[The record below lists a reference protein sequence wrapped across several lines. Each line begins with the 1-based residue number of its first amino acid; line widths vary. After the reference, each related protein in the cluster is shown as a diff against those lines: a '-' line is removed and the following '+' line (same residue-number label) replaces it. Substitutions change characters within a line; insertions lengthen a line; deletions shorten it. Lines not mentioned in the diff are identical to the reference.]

1 MEKVKRKK
9 KINKAPL
16 YFILPSLIG
25 VAVFTLLPFL
35 DVFIRSFQSAI
46 SREFSG
52 LENYYDIFSN
62 AAFKLASQNTIKFVL
77 VCIPL
82 LLAISLAI
90 AVFLNKFVQASQI
103 LRTAF
108 LIPMAVPIASV
119 VLIWNIVFHEQ
130 GVLSG
135 VLNNFNM
142 AGQDWMSTGYAF
154 WVLVF
159 SYIWKNLGYT
169 IILWLAGLNAISKE
183 IYESAKVDG
192 AGDLK
197 CFTKI
202 TLPCLKPTLY
212 TVAVLSLLNSG
223 LNAISKEIYESA
235 KVDGAGD
242 LKCFTKITLPCL
254 KPTLYTVA
262 VLSLLNSFKVF
273 REAYLVAGDYPDKSM
288 YLLQH
293 LFNNWFREMSF
304 GKMAA
309 ASVVMAVIIFG
320 LIMLLQRAWEN
331 QD

>member
-1 MEKVKRKK
+1 MEQVRKRKK
-9 KINKAPL
+9 QKLTGL
-16 YFILPSLIG
+16 YFVMPSLIG
-25 VAVFTLLPFL
+25 VAIFTLLPSL

-46 SREFSG
+46 SREFVG
-52 LENYYDIFSN
+52 VENYVEVFGN
-62 AAFKLASQNTIKFVL
+62 TAFKLATQNTIKFVSI
-77 VCIPL
+77 CIPL
-82 LLAISLAI
+82 LLVLSLLI
-90 AVFLNKFVQASQI
+90 AVILNKFVEESQI

-135 VLNNFNM
+135 VLDKFQI
-142 AGQDWMSTGYAF
+142 GSQDWMSTGFSF
-154 WVLVF
+154 WILVF
-159 SYIWKNLGYT
+159 SYIWKNLGYN

-183 IYESAKVDG
+183 VYESARVDG
-192 AGDLK
+192 AGE
-197 CFTKI
+197 FT
-202 TLPCLKPTLY
+202 
-212 TVAVLSLLNSG
+212 
-223 LNAISKEIYESA
+223 
-235 KVDGAGD
+235 
-242 LKCFTKITLPCL
+242 CFTKITLPCL

-309 ASVVMAVIIFG
+309 ASVIMAIIIFI

>member
-25 VAVFTLLPFL
+25 VAAFTLLPFL

-135 VLNNFNM
+135 VLNNFNIV
-142 AGQDWMSTGYAF
+142 GQDWMSTRYAF

-212 TVAVLSLLNSG
+212 T
-223 LNAISKEIYESA
+223 I
-235 KVDGAGD
+235 
-242 LKCFTKITLPCL
+242 
-254 KPTLYTVA
+254 A

>member
-90 AVFLNKFVQASQI
+90 AVFLNRFVQASQV

-119 VLIWNIVFHEQ
+119 VLILNIVFHEQ

-135 VLNNFNM
+135 VLNNFNIV
-142 AGQDWMSTGYAF
+142 GQDWMNTGYAF

-159 SYIWKNLGYT
+159 SYIWKNIGYT

-192 AGDLK
+192 AGELK

-212 TVAVLSLLNSG
+212 T
-223 LNAISKEIYESA
+223 I
-235 KVDGAGD
+235 
-242 LKCFTKITLPCL
+242 
-254 KPTLYTVA
+254 A

>member
-25 VAVFTLLPFL
+25 VAAFTLLPFL

-142 AGQDWMSTGYAF
+142 VGQDWMSTGYAF

-169 IILWLAGLNAISKE
+169 IILWLA
-183 IYESAKVDG
+183 
-192 AGDLK
+192 
-197 CFTKI
+197 
-202 TLPCLKPTLY
+202 
-212 TVAVLSLLNSG
+212 G

>member
-25 VAVFTLLPFL
+25 VAAFTLLPFL

-135 VLNNFNM
+135 ALNNFNM
-142 AGQDWMSTGYAF
+142 VGQDWMSTGYAF

-169 IILWLAGLNAISKE
+169 IILWLA
-183 IYESAKVDG
+183 
-192 AGDLK
+192 
-197 CFTKI
+197 
-202 TLPCLKPTLY
+202 
-212 TVAVLSLLNSG
+212 G

>member
-1 MEKVKRKK
+1 MEEVKVKKIKQVKIKKAEKVEIKK
-9 KINKAPL
+9 KTKKTGL
-16 YFILPSLIG
+16 YFVLPSLLG
-25 VAVFTLLPFL
+25 VAVFTLLPFV

-46 SREFSG
+46 SREFIG
-52 LENYYDIFSN
+52 FQNYTEVFNNS
-62 AAFKLASQNTIKFVL
+62 AFKLAASNTGKFVL

-82 LLAISLAI
+82 LLSL
-90 AVFLNKFVQASQI
+90 S

-130 GVLSG
+130 GTLSAI
-135 VLNNFNM
+135 LDKFNI
-142 AGQDWMSTGYAF
+142 AGQDWMSTGWAF
-154 WVLVF
+154 WILVF
-159 SYIWKNLGYT
+159 SYIWKNLGYN
-169 IILWLAGLNAISKE
+169 IILWLAGLNSISKE

-192 AGDLK
+192 ANNFQ

-202 TLPCLKPTLY
+202 T
-212 TVAVLSLLNSG
+212 V
-223 LNAISKEIYESA
+223 
-235 KVDGAGD
+235 
-242 LKCFTKITLPCL
+242 PCL

-293 LFNNWFREMSF
+293 LFNNWFRELDFS
-304 GKMAA
+304 KMAA
-309 ASVVMAVIIFG
+309 ASVLMAIIIFI
-320 LIMLLQRAWEN
+320 LIMMLQRAWEK

>member
-1 MEKVKRKK
+1 MEQVRKRKK
-9 KINKAPL
+9 QKLTGL
-16 YFILPSLIG
+16 YFVMPSLIG
-25 VAVFTLLPFL
+25 VAIFTLLPSL

-46 SREFSG
+46 SREFVG
-52 LENYYDIFSN
+52 LENYVEVFGN
-62 AAFKLASQNTIKFVL
+62 TAFKLATQNTIKFVSI
-77 VCIPL
+77 CIPL
-82 LLAISLAI
+82 LLVLSLLI
-90 AVFLNKFVQASQI
+90 AVILNKFVEESQI

-135 VLNNFNM
+135 VLDKFQI
-142 AGQDWMSTGYAF
+142 GSQDWMSTGFSF
-154 WVLVF
+154 WILVF
-159 SYIWKNLGYT
+159 SYIWKNLGYN

-183 IYESAKVDG
+183 VYESARVDG
-192 AGDLK
+192 AGE
-197 CFTKI
+197 FT
-202 TLPCLKPTLY
+202 
-212 TVAVLSLLNSG
+212 
-223 LNAISKEIYESA
+223 
-235 KVDGAGD
+235 
-242 LKCFTKITLPCL
+242 CFTKITLPCL

-309 ASVVMAVIIFG
+309 ASVLMAIIIFI

>member
-25 VAVFTLLPFL
+25 VAAFTLLPFL

-212 TVAVLSLLNSG
+212 TVAVLSLLNS
-223 LNAISKEIYESA
+223 
-235 KVDGAGD
+235 
-242 LKCFTKITLPCL
+242 
-254 KPTLYTVA
+254 
-262 VLSLLNSFKVF
+262 FKVF

>member
-1 MEKVKRKK
+1 MEQVRKRKK
-9 KINKAPL
+9 QKLTGL
-16 YFILPSLIG
+16 YFVMPSLIG
-25 VAVFTLLPFL
+25 VAIFTLLPSL

-46 SREFSG
+46 SREFVG
-52 LENYYDIFSN
+52 LENYVEVFGN
-62 AAFKLASQNTIKFVL
+62 TAFKLATQNTIKFVSI
-77 VCIPL
+77 CIPL
-82 LLAISLAI
+82 LLVLSLLI
-90 AVFLNKFVQASQI
+90 AQI

-135 VLNNFNM
+135 VLDKFQI
-142 AGQDWMSTGYAF
+142 GSQDWMSTGFSF
-154 WVLVF
+154 WILVF
-159 SYIWKNLGYT
+159 SYIWKNLGYN

-183 IYESAKVDG
+183 VYESARVDG
-192 AGDLK
+192 AGE
-197 CFTKI
+197 FT
-202 TLPCLKPTLY
+202 
-212 TVAVLSLLNSG
+212 
-223 LNAISKEIYESA
+223 
-235 KVDGAGD
+235 
-242 LKCFTKITLPCL
+242 CFTKITLPCL

-309 ASVVMAVIIFG
+309 ASVLMAIIIFI

>member
-1 MEKVKRKK
+1 MEKVKKKKK
-9 KINKAPL
+9 KINKTGL

-25 VAVFTLLPFL
+25 VAIFTLLPFL
-35 DVFIRSFQSAI
+35 DVIIRSFQSAI
-46 SREFSG
+46 SREFTG
-52 LENYYDIFSN
+52 LDNYVEIFQN

-82 LLAISLAI
+82 LLVISLLI

-135 VLNNFNM
+135 VLSHFNI

-192 AGDLK
+192 AGDFK
-197 CFTKI
+197 CFI
-202 TLPCLKPTLY
+202 R
-212 TVAVLSLLNSG
+212 
-223 LNAISKEIYESA
+223 
-235 KVDGAGD
+235 
-242 LKCFTKITLPCL
+242 ITLPCL

-293 LFNNWFREMSF
+293 LFNNWFRELSF

-309 ASVVMAVIIFG
+309 ASVVMAVIIFI
-320 LIMLLQRAWEN
+320 LIMLLQRAWES

>member
-1 MEKVKRKK
+1 MEQVRKRKK
-9 KINKAPL
+9 QKLTGL
-16 YFILPSLIG
+16 YFVMPSLIG
-25 VAVFTLLPFL
+25 VAIFTLLPSL
-35 DVFIRSFQSAI
+35 DVFIISFQSAI
-46 SREFSG
+46 SREFVG
-52 LENYYDIFSN
+52 LENYVEVFGN
-62 AAFKLASQNTIKFVL
+62 TAFKLATQNTIKFVSI
-77 VCIPL
+77 CIPL
-82 LLAISLAI
+82 LLVLSLLI
-90 AVFLNKFVQASQI
+90 AVILNKFVEESQI

-135 VLNNFNM
+135 VLNNFNIV
-142 AGQDWMSTGYAF
+142 GQDWMNTGYAF

-192 AGDLK
+192 AGELK

-212 TVAVLSLLNSG
+212 T
-223 LNAISKEIYESA
+223 I
-235 KVDGAGD
+235 
-242 LKCFTKITLPCL
+242 
-254 KPTLYTVA
+254 A

>member
-1 MEKVKRKK
+1 MEKVKTKR
-9 KINKAPL
+9 KINRAPL

-25 VAVFTLLPFL
+25 VAAFTLLPFL

-52 LENYYDIFSN
+52 LENYYEIFSN
-62 AAFKLASQNTIKFVL
+62 AAFKLAAQNTIKFVL

-82 LLAISLAI
+82 LLIVSLAI
-90 AVFLNKFVQASQI
+90 AVFLNRFVEASQI

-135 VLNNFNM
+135 VLNNFSM
-142 AGQDWMSTGYAF
+142 AGKDWMSTGYAF

-169 IILWLAGLNAISKE
+169 IILWLAGLNAISNE

-192 AGDLK
+192 AG
-197 CFTKI
+197 
-202 TLPCLKPTLY
+202 
-212 TVAVLSLLNSG
+212 N
-223 LNAISKEIYESA
+223 
-235 KVDGAGD
+235 

>member
-9 KINKAPL
+9 KTNKAPL

-212 TVAVLSLLNSG
+212 TVAVLSLLNS
-223 LNAISKEIYESA
+223 
-235 KVDGAGD
+235 
-242 LKCFTKITLPCL
+242 
-254 KPTLYTVA
+254 
-262 VLSLLNSFKVF
+262 FKVF

>member
-142 AGQDWMSTGYAF
+142 VGQDWMSTGYAF

-169 IILWLAGLNAISKE
+169 IILWLA
-183 IYESAKVDG
+183 
-192 AGDLK
+192 
-197 CFTKI
+197 
-202 TLPCLKPTLY
+202 
-212 TVAVLSLLNSG
+212 G

>member
-1 MEKVKRKK
+1 MEQVRKRKK
-9 KINKAPL
+9 QKLTGL
-16 YFILPSLIG
+16 YFVMPSLIG
-25 VAVFTLLPFL
+25 VAIFTLLPSL

-46 SREFSG
+46 SREFVG
-52 LENYYDIFSN
+52 LENYVEVFGN
-62 AAFKLASQNTIKFVL
+62 TAFKLATQNTIKFVSI
-77 VCIPL
+77 CRPL
-82 LLAISLAI
+82 LLVLSLLI
-90 AVFLNKFVQASQI
+90 AVILNKFVEESQI

-135 VLNNFNM
+135 VLDKFQI
-142 AGQDWMSTGYAF
+142 GSQDWMSTGFSF
-154 WVLVF
+154 WILVF
-159 SYIWKNLGYT
+159 SYIWKNLGYN
-169 IILWLAGLNAISKE
+169 IILWLAGLNAISK
-183 IYESAKVDG
+183 DG
-192 AGDLK
+192 AGEFT

-202 TLPCLKPTLY
+202 TLT
-212 TVAVLSLLNSG
+212 
-223 LNAISKEIYESA
+223 
-235 KVDGAGD
+235 
-242 LKCFTKITLPCL
+242 CL

-309 ASVVMAVIIFG
+309 ASVIMAIIIFI

>member
-1 MEKVKRKK
+1 MEKVKKK
-9 KINKAPL
+9 KKANRAPL

-25 VAVFTLLPFL
+25 VAAFTLLPFL

-52 LENYYDIFSN
+52 LDNYYEIFSN

-90 AVFLNKFVQASQI
+90 AVFLNKFVKSSQI

-135 VLNNFNM
+135 TLNHFNI

-192 AGDLK
+192 AGDFK

-212 TVAVLSLLNSG
+212 T
-223 LNAISKEIYESA
+223 I
-235 KVDGAGD
+235 
-242 LKCFTKITLPCL
+242 
-254 KPTLYTVA
+254 A

-309 ASVVMAVIIFG
+309 ASVVMAVIIFA
-320 LIMLLQRAWEN
+320 LIMLLQRAWEK